1 MVAKAMET
9 RTHLPYKTANLL
21 SKLKQ
26 TKTFYKKKILSYIR
40 PDIQQTSRFV
50 DFQMIDL

>member
-26 TKTFYKKKILSYIR
+26 KLFIKKNTELH
-40 PDIQQTSRFV
+40 
-50 DFQMIDL
+50 

>member
-26 TKTFYKKKILSYIR
+26 TKTFYKKILSYIR